1 MRHYVLPLWLA
12 FACLECAAQVTP
24 GPPVQ
29 QAFTCAATAGSPV
42 IVRVEGITELVG
54 DMLLQCTGGQPT
66 PAGQLVPQT
75 SLRLT
80 LNTLLTSRLLNPM
93 SGVSEAMLLIDEP
106 GSAKNPAPPLV
117 CESPSA
123 PARENGTCPVLGTGT
138 GQGLYNGSFGHPNTF
153 MARPVA
159 ANAVE
164 WDGVPIEPPGTNG
177 FRLVRLTN
185 VRANA
190 MQLGLSST
198 LIPTQIVAFVGITG
212 GQFFTINNP
221 QQTLASVQQGLV
233 ASTNN
238 GLARKDC
245 EDTNASFLQ
254 GIIPNPIVFSNVNVR
269 EGFAQ
274 SFKRQPFGTN
284 LNVDPTQSHAGVE
297 SGLFNPNLPNVEGL
311 GNLGVAG
318 SASIGT
324 RFLLRFNNIGT
335 GVRLILPAVVP
346 LTTSNGQQTGS
357 LNFVS
362 GGTPI
367 AGLTS
372 YRSLDNAAT
381 TGTASAL
388 YQVVNS
394 DPSVIEQANIPV
406 AMAFIGAQV
415 RGQIGQGTITATV
428 EWAGGYIPL
437 VGTSDPPPNVAAL
450 LQLQAATP
458 GVAANGLVLPN
469 ANPAFTLS
477 SVRGCPDQ
485 QPLLTPVVPNTF
497 SGTIQF
503 NSYRSDLTAPR
514 IFNFGVSAPDIQVNN
529 MVVGANADPQPHN
542 TNAVVTSNWLS
553 AELNEAN
560 TPATA
565 SISVNPAGL
574 AAGNYNGTVTVSS
587 TQSVNAVTIP
597 VRLNVSAPGPLFLG
611 PGITN
616 AGSYVNNVVAP
627 GEAVVIFGE
636 RFGPPALAGA
646 ALGTDGKLTTTVG
659 NTRVLFDGVAAPMYY
674 AVAGQVAAFA
684 PFSLAGKA
692 STQVQVE
699 YNGVKSPVVQI
710 PVLNAVPSLF
720 TADGSGG
727 GQGAILNQDQSFN
740 SVTPESPGNYVVLY
754 GTGAGQTNPGG
765 RDGALAGVGGALGT
779 FLLPIKVFIDGQP
792 ATDIAYA
799 GPAPSLVEG
808 VFQVNVRIPA
818 NARRNA
824 NLRVIVQVG
833 DKLSQQGVT
842 IAVR

>member
-1 MRHYVLPLWLA
+1 VRRCVLSLWLVV
-12 FACLECAAQVTP
+12 ACLECAGQVTP
-24 GPPVQ
+24 GTPGQP
-29 QAFTCAATAGSPV
+29 AFTCTANAGAPV

-54 DMLLQCTGGQPT
+54 DLLLQCTGGQPT
-66 PAGQLVPQT
+66 AAGQFVPQT
-75 SLRLT
+75 NLRLT
-80 LNTLLTSRLLNPM
+80 LNTNITSRLLNPM
-93 SGVSEAMLLIDEP
+93 TGASEAMLLIDEP
-106 GSAKNPAPPLV
+106 GSAKNPAPQLV
-117 CESPSA
+117 CGA
-123 PARENGTCPVLGTGT
+123 PGSNVNVNGACPVPGNGTGVDV
-138 GQGLYNGSFGHPNTF
+138 YNGSAGHPNIYV
-153 MARPVA
+153 ARQVDPSTL
-159 ANAVE
+159 E
-164 WDGVPIEPPGTNG
+164 WDGVPIDPPGTNG
-177 FRLVRLTN
+177 VRLVRLTN

-190 MQLGLSST
+190 SQLGLSST
-198 LIPTQIVAFVGITG
+198 LIPTQIVGFVGVTG

-221 QQTLASVQQGLV
+221 QQMLASVQQGLV
-233 ASTNN
+233 AGTNN

-254 GIIPNPIVFSNVNVR
+254 GIIPNPILVSNVNVR

-274 SFKRQPFGTN
+274 SFKRQLFGTN
-284 LNVDPTQSHAGVE
+284 VNLDPTQSHAGSE
-297 SGLFNPNLPNVEGL
+297 SGFWNSNFPNVQGY
-311 GNLGVAG
+311 GNLGAAG
-318 SASIGT
+318 SAGFGT
-324 RFLLRFNNIGT
+324 RIMLRFNNVGN
-335 GVRLILPAVVP
+335 GVRVVLPGVVP
-346 LTTSNGQQTGS
+346 LTTGNGQQTGS
-357 LNFVS
+357 LQFSS
-362 GGTPI
+362 GGTPVP
-367 AGLTS
+367 GLSS
-372 YRSLDNAAT
+372 YRFLDSGAVA
-381 TGTASAL
+381 GSASAV
-388 YQVVNS
+388 YEVVNS
-394 DPSVIEQANIPV
+394 DPSAIEQANIPV

-428 EWAGGYIPL
+428 GWAAGYIPL
-437 VGTSDPPPNVAAL
+437 LGTSDLPPNVAAL

-485 QPLLTPVVPNTF
+485 QGLMTAVVPN
-497 SGTIQF
+497 SF
-503 NSYRSDLTAPR
+503 NAPVL
-514 IFNFGVSAPDIQVNN
+514 FNTYQSNITVPQVFNYGIAAPDIQVNN
-529 MVVGANADPQPHN
+529 MFAGANADPQPHN

-553 AELNEAN
+553 VELNEAN

-574 AAGNYNGTVTVSS
+574 AAGAYTGTVTINS
-587 TQSVNAVTIP
+587 TQSVNGLSIP
-597 VRLNVSAPGPLFLG
+597 VRLNVLAPGPLFFG

-616 AGSYVNNVVAP
+616 AGSYVNNVVSP

-636 RFGPPALAGA
+636 RFGPAALAGA
-646 ALGTDGKLTTTVG
+646 VLGADGKLTTNIG
-659 NTRVLFDGVAAPMYY
+659 NTRVLFDGVAAPLYY

-684 PFSLAGKA
+684 PFSLAGKT

-699 YNGVKSPVVQI
+699 YNGVKSPLVQI

-792 ATDIAYA
+792 ATDIAYS

-818 NARRNA
+818 NVRRNA
-824 NLRVIVQVG
+824 NLPVIVQVG
-833 DKLSQQGVT
+833 DKLTQQGVT